1 MALVT
6 ASEEA
11 KAQDGNLRAAHELI
25 TLTVLLLA
33 LCSAVHCK
41 SFQRLLAKHHLKHKR
56 IQSAAKGIVIPVTDE
71 DVAA

>member
-1 MALVT
+1 MM
-6 ASEEA
+6 
-11 KAQDGNLRAAHELI
+11 KLI